1 MRVFV
6 NFSAGSKISS
16 FFILFYCCPLKKFR
30 RIKIRAGFLAWN
42 SALLVTFVLL
52 NIISVTMNKGTH
64 FNGQPMYGQLINLL
78 DKQEILKFS
87 RANNGERY
95 VKHFD
100 AYQHLVVMLYA
111 VIKRFDS
118 LREITDSMFPEARK
132 LAHLGI
138 NMMPRRSTLSDA
150 NARRPEIVFESTYRS
165 LYARYKDELSSDSRK
180 RQVPSWL
187 NRLQIIDST
196 TISLFSNLL
205 FKGVGRNPK
214 TGKKK
219 GGIKVHTNIHA
230 NEGVPSDI
238 KFTSAATNDSFMLKP
253 TNYNEGDIVALDRAY
268 IDYAKFEE
276 MTSRGVIYVT
286 KMKKN
291 LVYNTLSDIIYMAP
305 NGLMQE
311 RVQIVEFTKHTK
323 GTEEIKH
330 RARIIT
336 YVDLKKKKPKLI
348 SLLTNDMEMSSEDII
363 AIYRQR
369 WEIELL
375 FKQLKQ
381 NFPLRYFYGESVNA
395 IKIQIWVTL
404 IANLLL
410 MVIQKRIKRSW
421 SFSGLA
427 TMVRIMLMYYVN
439 CYTFLEEPE
448 KDWAKMLEEAK
459 EAPPEPTLFD

>member
-1 MRVFV
+1 
-6 NFSAGSKISS
+6 
-16 FFILFYCCPLKKFR
+16 
-30 RIKIRAGFLAWN
+30 
-42 SALLVTFVLL
+42 
-52 NIISVTMNKGTH
+52 
-64 FNGQPMYGQLINLL
+64 MYGQLINLL
-78 DKQEILKFS
+78 DKDKILKFS
-87 RANNGERY
+87 RENGGERY

-100 AYQHLVVMLYA
+100 AWQHLLIMLYA

-138 NMMPRRSTLSDA
+138 SLMPRRSTLSDA
-150 NARRPEIVFESTYRS
+150 NARRSECIFEAIYRD
-165 LYARYKDELSSDSRK
+165 LYATYKHILSSDSRK
-180 RQVPSWL
+180 RQTPKWL
-187 NRLQIIDST
+187 EKLQVLDST
-196 TISLFSNLL
+196 TVALFSNLI
-205 FKGVGRNPK
+205 FKGVGRHPK

-253 TNYNEGDIVALDRAY
+253 SNYAPGDILAIDRAY
-268 IDYAKFEE
+268 IDYGKFEE
-276 MTSRGVIYVT
+276 LTQRGVIYVT

-291 LVYNTLSDIIYMAP
+291 LVYSVESDVMMMSEE
-305 NGLMQE
+305 GLMEYRIQH
-311 RVQIVEFTKHTK
+311 VTFTKKQKDMDDIVH
-323 GTEEIKH
+323 H
-330 RARIIT
+330 ARIIT
-336 YVDLKKKKPKLI
+336 YVDIKKTRVKLI
-348 SLLTNDMEMSSEDII
+348 QLLTNDMDMDPEEIV
-363 AIYRQR
+363 AIYRKR

-381 NFPLRYFYGESVNA
+381 NFPLRYFYGESANA

-410 MVIQKRIKRSW
+410 MVIQKRIKRTW

-427 TMVRIMLMYYVN
+427 TMVRIMLMYYIN

-448 KDWAKMLEEAK
+448 KDWAKLIGQMQES
-459 EAPPEPTLFD
+459 PPEPTLFD